1 MNVHTA
7 ARLAGVVL
15 AAPLHGHRVLVSR
28 PDRLALQVTT
38 AEGRFVLKLE
48 EAGDGLTREVAART
62 FLRARGF
69 PVAAPVARG
78 ADGWT
83 WLLLPWVDG
92 LPLTGESP
100 LAARRAAG
108 ALLARLHAVP
118 GERPPPQQQTWDAW
132 MLGWLRHA
140 LTYWLGTGRAP
151 RDAAGRLSRW
161 WRTMEPLL
169 ASRGR
174 QTILFDGKPEHLL
187 VTGDDQ
193 VTLIDVEDLRSGDGL
208 MDLAVIALHEPATL
222 PGVLAGYATLNAQEN
237 ALVAFYIL
245 LRALAAAEWDET
257 RLGGRQRDRL
267 LQVAARSLPA

>member
-15 AAPLHGHRVLVSR
+15 ATPIHGHRVLVSR
-28 PDRLALQVTT
+28 PDRLVIQVTT
-38 AEGRFVLKLE
+38 AKGRFVLKLE
-48 EAGDGLTREVAART
+48 GAGDGLTREVAART
-62 FLRARGF
+62 CLQARGF
-69 PVAAPVARG
+69 PVAAPVAHG

-100 LAARRAAG
+100 LAAQQAAG
-108 ALLARLHAVP
+108 ALLARLHAGP

-161 WRTMEPLL
+161 WQTVEPLL
-169 ASRGR
+169 VSRGR

-222 PGVLAGYATLNAQEN
+222 PGVLAGYATLDAQEDT
-237 ALVAFYIL
+237 LVAFYTL

-257 RLGGRQRDRL
+257 QFGGRQRDRF

>member
-15 AAPLHGHRVLVSR
+15 ATPLHGYRVLVSR
-28 PDRLALQVTT
+28 LDRLVIQVTT
-38 AEGRFVLKLE
+38 PKGRFVLKLE

-78 ADGWT
+78 TDGWE

-100 LAARRAAG
+100 LAAQQAAG

-151 RDAAGRLSRW
+151 PDAAGRLSRW
-161 WRTMEPLL
+161 WRTVEPLL

-174 QTILFDGKPEHLL
+174 QVILFDGKPEHLL
-187 VTGDDQ
+187 VTADGQ
-193 VTLIDVEDLRSGDGL
+193 VALIDVEDLRSGDGL

-222 PGVLAGYATLNAQEN
+222 PGVLAGYSTLDEQQNT
-237 ALVAFYIL
+237 LVAFYTL

-257 RLGGRQRDRL
+257 QFGGRQRDRF
-267 LQVAARSLPA
+267 LQVAEQSLPA